1 MSKAKEALG
10 DKIDEKLNE
19 IIEILDKTQR
29 YFGVVFDPNDD
40 AMVAEM
46 KRQIYI
52 MEYDQNGKKRTRQ
65 QFRKRLRLVQAK
77 LARSKGKAKNKAVGN
92 S

>member
-10 DKIDEKLNE
+10 DKIDEKLIE
-19 IIEILDKTQR
+19 VIEILGKTKK

-40 AMVAEM
+40 EMLVEM
-46 KRQIYI
+46 KRQIRI
-52 MEYDQNGKKRTRQ
+52 MEYDVDGKKRSRQ
-65 QFRKRLRLVQAK
+65 QLRKRMRLVQAK